1 MHEIVTIQLG
11 QKSNYLATHFWNT
24 QESYFTYSEHE
35 EPLVDHDVHFRPGLG
50 VGGVETF
57 TPRTIIYDLKGGFG
71 TLRKFNALYDN
82 QHDSGEV
89 VRGLWDGATST
100 QQEPAIE
107 PTEYQKRLDL
117 GLPTSQLQDSD
128 VRYWS
133 DFNRVFFHPRS
144 IVHVNEYE
152 LNSQIM
158 PFENW
163 HAGSDLFDSLTRE
176 FDLLD
181 RDIRPF
187 TEECDHMQGFQ
198 VFTGADDAWGGF
210 AAKYLEHLRDEYGK
224 ISMWTWGIEDAS
236 RVSRQKQLA
245 RDCNTVRSLS
255 TISQQAS
262 VYVRLAAPPSSLPGY
277 VRLQS
282 SCDWVTTALL
292 CTGLESITL
301 PTRLT
306 ANGHKRGSLPL
317 FEDTLNTNGHQNIF
331 ELQASITNATRHDHH
346 QNTGASA
353 GQSSGRSLSTED
365 NSGHGQPE
373 PTDFDM
379 NYSSH
384 TTRST
389 TSQSSH
395 VFAQVECERGHSN
408 SASRPLTLDPEER
421 LRRRLDEE
429 SVVERYQTGLQFP
442 LLETFPD
449 GLFETNRESR
459 GGLDISAGLVCAS
472 GMKDQIL
479 HLRDATIRYC
489 QLDERESLYNDLSQ
503 LSQYYQFGWDSGSDS
518 GQDE

>member
-1 MHEIVTIQLG
+1 MTCLC
-11 QKSNYLATHFWNT
+11 Y

-89 VRGLWDGATST
+89 VRGLWYGKTRKQKRPPLTGSRDGATST

-144 IVHVNEYE
+144 MVHVNEYE
-152 LNSQIM
+152 LNSQLM

-236 RVSRQKQLA
+236 RVSRVGHDLYF
-245 RDCNTVRSLS
+245 L
-255 TISQQAS
+255 
-262 VYVRLAAPPSSLPGY
+262 
-277 VRLQS
+277 
-282 SCDWVTTALL
+282 
-292 CTGLESITL
+292 
-301 PTRLT
+301 LT
-306 ANGHKRGSLPL
+306 AG
-317 FEDTLNTNGHQNIF
+317 
-331 ELQASITNATRHDHH
+331 
-346 QNTGASA
+346 
-353 GQSSGRSLSTED
+353 
-365 NSGHGQPE
+365 
-373 PTDFDM
+373 
-379 NYSSH
+379 
-384 TTRST
+384 
-389 TSQSSH
+389 
-395 VFAQVECERGHSN
+395 
-408 SASRPLTLDPEER
+408 
-421 LRRRLDEE
+421 
-429 SVVERYQTGLQFP
+429 
-442 LLETFPD
+442 
-449 GLFETNRESR
+449 
-459 GGLDISAGLVCAS
+459 
-472 GMKDQIL
+472 
-479 HLRDATIRYC
+479 
-489 QLDERESLYNDLSQ
+489 
-503 LSQYYQFGWDSGSDS
+503 
-518 GQDE
+518 